1 MRGILGLNR
10 RNVKILVWIFWELG
24 LDIDTR
30 ALYNKSIEGEL
41 TAQDRIPR
49 VKRLS
54 CVAYRDMRVFSLT
67 Y

>member
-1 MRGILGLNR
+1 M
-10 RNVKILVWIFWELG
+10 VWIFWELG